1 MRPLYSRE
9 NEDYQVQTRTG
20 FLGLSVPFGFECSG
34 LPLYGS
40 SLRIWHLR
48 FDLAGS
54 PVELP
59 LPPLTVSVRL
69 AIQLA
74 RGSMLGDNNRK
85 YVGQK

>member
-1 MRPLYSRE
+1 MRPVYSRE

-20 FLGLSVPFGFECSG
+20 FLGLRVPFGFKFSG

-54 PVELP
+54 PVELQFS
-59 LPPLTVSVRL
+59 PLTVSVRL
-69 AIQLA
+69 AIHLA
-74 RGSMLGDNNRK
+74 
-85 YVGQK
+85 